1 MRLPL
6 RSANVWIGPAARTT
20 TCRHSGNKLAMVRS
34 FLSGPSSAQT
44 PVPAKAQLAT
54 SDWAIP
60 DSIRSDATMRRFST
74 EPCVASATATN
85 PGTPQLP
92 PSSQGSESAGLEM
105 ALAST
110 PPISKKL
117 PAVAAAP
124 MRKNRTS
131 CASAG
136 AVGHSGRAIM
146 TAANGLLQRRPNL
159 ENIVSPGETAISDD
173 NTDHLGLQHH
183 AARSGA
189 SEG

>member
-34 FLSGPSSAQT
+34 FLSGPSSAKT
-44 PVPAKAQLAT
+44 PVPAKAELTT

-60 DSIRSDATMRRFST
+60 DSIWPEATMRRFST
-74 EPCVASATATN
+74 EPCVASATATS

-124 MRKNRTS
+124 IRKNRAS
-131 CASAG
+131 WASADV
-136 AVGHSGRAIM
+136 VGHNRRATV
-146 TAANGLLQRRPNL
+146 TAANGLRQQRPNR
-159 ENIVSPGETAISDD
+159 ENIVSPGETAIFED

-183 AARSGA
+183 GA
-189 SEG
+189 